1 MFLWMEKWVFFFR
14 VRKGKIHGGA
24 SGVWWVVVV
33 DVNGESHM

>member
-1 MFLWMEKWVFFFR
+1 MDGKMGFFFR

-24 SGVWWVVVV
+24 SGLWWVAVVV